1 MPSPMGNVLLTVVCI
16 GCGFG
21 CSDPRDP
28 AKVPRAA
35 ATADVLAQ
43 APPNTQLES
52 KPPAPTPSGDAAPGV
67 VASVEIKPWTGNGSN
82 DNKVNG
88 VIQFAPTSSG
98 MELSGALRN
107 LPEGAHGLHIHQ
119 NDDCAS
125 PGEHFVPTGNR
136 HGDPGSAEH
145 HLGDLGNV
153 EADASNQAVVSIGV
167 SGLTLN
173 GTNSILGRAMVVH
186 ARPDDMT
193 SQPSGNSGDVIGCGI
208 ITAEGDAEV
217 RPENREE
224 KASS

>member
-1 MPSPMGNVLLTVVCI
+1 MPSVLRTVLLSVVCI

-21 CSDPRDP
+21 CSDPQDP
-28 AKVPRAA
+28 AKVPKAAA
-35 ATADVLAQ
+35 ATDVLSQ
-43 APPNTQLES
+43 APSNTQLEG
-52 KPPAPTPSGDAAPGV
+52 KPPAPMPSGDAAPGV
-67 VASVEIKPWTGNGSN
+67 VASVEIKPRTGNGSR
-82 DNKVNG
+82 DNEVNG

-125 PGEHFVPTGNR
+125 PGEHFAPTGKR
-136 HGDPGSAEH
+136 HGDPGGAEH

-167 SGLTLN
+167 SGLALN
-173 GTNSILGRAMVVH
+173 GTNSILGHAMVVH
-186 ARPDDMT
+186 AGPDDMT

-208 ITAEGDAEV
+208 ITAEGDADV
-217 RPENREE
+217 RPENRE
-224 KASS
+224 KASN